1 MKMHNIQW
9 HYRFSIINQIA
20 ILMLLFTLFGVV
32 GMAISNHIILSVQG
46 NAHAINKSG
55 SLRCKAIVYSQPYPL
70 MISTVIIYK
79 N

>member
-55 SLRCKAIVYSQPYPL
+55 SLRMQSYRLLSALPL